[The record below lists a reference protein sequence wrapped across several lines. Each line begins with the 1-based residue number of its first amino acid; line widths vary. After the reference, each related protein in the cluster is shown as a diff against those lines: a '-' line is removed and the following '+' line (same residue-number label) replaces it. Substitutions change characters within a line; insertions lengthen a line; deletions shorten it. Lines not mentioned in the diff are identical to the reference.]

1 MRSFSH
7 SFTVKEEDIDEQ
19 GHVNNVT
26 YLKWVQDV
34 AIAHWTTVAG
44 EEIREEYSWV
54 VLRHEIDYKKGAF
67 AGDALSAHTW
77 VGDRTKI
84 TWDRHTRI
92 SRGEEV
98 LAEAK
103 TVWCL
108 VRRDLMRPARISE
121 EIERLLSKQE
131 EAGGSPAKSNKI

>member
-1 MRSFSH
+1 MISFTH
-7 SFTVKEEDIDEQ
+7 SFTVKEDDIDEQ

-34 AIAHWTTVAG
+34 AIAHWTAVAG
-44 EEIREEYSWV
+44 EEIRSQYSWV

-67 AGDALSAHTW
+67 AGDELSALTW

-84 TWDRHTRI
+84 TWDRFTEVR
-92 SRGEEV
+92 RGAEI
-98 LAEAK
+98 LAHSK

-108 VRRDLMRPARISE
+108 VNRETMRPARISL
-121 EIERLLSKQE
+121 EIEGLLSD
-131 EAGGSPAKSNKI
+131 